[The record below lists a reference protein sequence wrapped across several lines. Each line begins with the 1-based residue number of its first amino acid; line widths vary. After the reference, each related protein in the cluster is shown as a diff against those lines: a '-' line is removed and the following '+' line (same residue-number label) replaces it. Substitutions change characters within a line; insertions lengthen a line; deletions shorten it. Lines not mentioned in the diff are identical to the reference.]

1 MWGYCGIWSGS
12 KLFPAPSSRGDER
25 VVSVDEQVAGVGESS
40 VGELC
45 CVDCAGLRLDAE
57 GVLGL
62 IVDDPMVEIGFEG
75 QRQCLGPDEARRSAD
90 PCEASVPAA
99 GPRRDEGTGGQPLSS
114 FS

>member
-1 MWGYCGIWSGS
+1 MIECVGYCSLVAGACLWRYASESTNCSTGAQCLWGYCGIWSGS

-57 GVLGL
+57 GVLWG
-62 IVDDPMVEIGFEG
+62 VEHEVGDRF
-75 QRQCLGPDEARRSAD
+75 
-90 PCEASVPAA
+90 
-99 GPRRDEGTGGQPLSS
+99 
-114 FS
+114 